1 MVHVCVSVSHHSYVS
16 RAFSTLEGIGLSINE
31 DYSILQEC
39 YPYLAKR
46 LLTDNSPRARNALQ
60 AMLYGSTTPSNTGA
74 ATSTTHVLEPWTANS
89 YADQASHNAYF
100 NNRATSAASGASG
113 GAAFAAAG
121 VAAAAAAQSNTHGN
135 NSNGNEADAA
145 AAEAAAAGAARR
157 RQRLGRSA
165 LGGGLVGA
173 AGAAAMSGSGSI
185 IDIAS
190 SSRRSSTGD
199 SIVGAAGAGS
209 NGNLQAKKV
218 VEMGQGFASYTAAT
232 SDADAGKGVAEA
244 LNSALDLLLA
254 DDADPNFVQEVRVG
268 VCTDYYNMRTYAR
281 RIETQT
287 WMLNSLLK
295 ENTMTVKEKDQTPN
309 QLNDLTLPCC
319 RYISIRCWSK
329 KRPVFWTQ
337 R

>member
-1 MVHVCVSVSHHSYVS
+1 MCFTFLFSSYVS

-60 AMLYGSTTPSNTGA
+60 AMLYGSTMPSSTGSA
-74 ATSTTHVLEPWTANS
+74 SSTLEPWTTNS

-100 NNRATSAASGASG
+100 KNHASGAAAATSG

-121 VAAAAAAQSNTHGN
+121 VAAAAQAN
-135 NSNGNEADAA
+135 NNNKNNEADVA
-145 AAEAAAAGAARR
+145 AAEAAAAGGAARR

-165 LGGGLVGA
+165 LGGGLIGA
-173 AGAAAMSGSGSI
+173 GSNSGSV

-190 SSRRSSTGD
+190 SSE
-199 SIVGAAGAGS
+199 SIVGAGASGAGGS
-209 NGNLQAKKV
+209 GNLQAKKV
-218 VEMGQGFASYTAAT
+218 VEMGQGFASYTTAT

-254 DDADPNFVQEVRVG
+254 DDADPNFVQEVRFFCLL
-268 VCTDYYNMRTYAR
+268 CT
-281 RIETQT
+281 
-287 WMLNSLLK
+287 
-295 ENTMTVKEKDQTPN
+295 
-309 QLNDLTLPCC
+309 
-319 RYISIRCWSK
+319 
-329 KRPVFWTQ
+329 
-337 R
+337 